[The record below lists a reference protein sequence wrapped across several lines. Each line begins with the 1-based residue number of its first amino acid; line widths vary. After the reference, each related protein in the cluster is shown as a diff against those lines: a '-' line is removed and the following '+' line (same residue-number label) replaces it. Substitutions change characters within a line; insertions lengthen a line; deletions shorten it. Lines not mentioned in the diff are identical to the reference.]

1 MISKRQRLKI
11 SLALNW
17 KIEIDQMKKTFI
29 STQREFNSQQWNPIF
44 WKNLCSS
51 TLIPNFQNVSLSMIL
66 QRGNPFHQHK
76 KYSEDTCRLKRLVI
90 TWYVKEITQNVEN
103 ILSFKGNNKAKRQ
116 MDSQMCRKRRQG
128 RGLPIWRAA
137 QNTTGMY
144 YCEQ

>member
-1 MISKRQRLKI
+1 MYSKSLRLKI
-11 SLALNW
+11 SSALNW
-17 KIEIDQMKKTFI
+17 KIEIDQMKKKH
-29 STQREFNSQQWNPIF
+29 SLVQREFNSQQWNPIF
-44 WKNLCSS
+44 RKNLCS
-51 TLIPNFQNVSLSMIL
+51 TLIPNFQNVSLSMLL
-66 QRGNPFHQHK
+66 QRRGNPFHQHK